1 MHTQEQLGID
11 ISQNVD
17 RHGLQ
22 DTLAIGRA
30 IGGSVL
36 AFASFSAESAVLAP
50 DSYAQGVGP
59 SSHLIET
66 PAVASSKALQCEA
79 LALERPGKLTGSYQ
93 TYSVPND
100 NHYQIRFTLPS
111 IKECD
116 SLGKRKVTAFQQK
129 QELGY
134 GLHPKL
140 EWTGNGL
147 NTTLFTNQA
156 KSVDVVLRAA
166 HQCWPVPI
174 GAYGN
179 SDKTGHIKARPAV
192 KETWIPKGG
201 SPVSAIFS
209 GAARLA
215 CK

>member
-1 MHTQEQLGID
+1 MHTQEQLGLD
-11 ISQNVD
+11 IGQNVD

-36 AFASFSAESAVLAP
+36 ALASFSAESVVLPP
-50 DSYAQGVGP
+50 DSYAQGIGP
-59 SSHLIET
+59 SSNLIESS
-66 PAVASSKALQCEA
+66 AAASSKAQQCEG
-79 LALERPGKLTGSYQ
+79 LALERPGKLTGAYQ

-100 NHYQIRFTLPS
+100 NLYQIRFTLPS

-147 NTTLFTNQA
+147 DATLFTNQA
-156 KSVDVVLRAA
+156 KSANFVLRAA

-192 KETWIPKGG
+192 KETWIPKNG
-201 SPVSAIFS
+201 SPVSATFS
-209 GAARLA
+209 GPARLA